1 MGVPNDSGF
10 WKLSILTS
18 LPWPGNPVLL
28 HSMSVSIA
36 LSREVAELAA
46 ATVQG
51 RKKRKR
57 ERELKKRECEGEREE
72 EGERESVCVS
82 VREGETERGTRTKD
96 ATGHP

>member
-1 MGVPNDSGF
+1 MSFSKSFPGNWGFQMNRGF

-51 RKKRKR
+51 RKKKER
-57 ERELKKRECEGEREE
+57 ERE
-72 EGERESVCVS
+72 S
-82 VREGETERGTRTKD
+82 
-96 ATGHP
+96 

>member
-1 MGVPNDSGF
+1 MNRGF

-51 RKKRKR
+51 RKKERER

-72 EGERESVCVS
+72 EGERECVCVS